1 MWRVWSLLSEIR
13 GALAQGCSLVN
24 EEWRPQFIAR
34 NRDGPRRNDV
44 YAVCLSLLAWG
55 SACGSLTPLT
65 LQVCISARGAA
76 ANAVPARRPRRPPYS
91 PPPPPP
97 ARAAAART
105 AAAAAVREAARPRR
119 PVTAGRLSTA
129 LLLPLLLLL
138 GPPPPPPRPQR
149 PPASPTPPHLFKLY
163 TLAFG
168 ICSSDTHS
176 TTVWWSLR
184 RPAVQILFVYIG
196 AKTMCPAVPPPSR
209 LLLPENLNW
218 NTCSGS
224 KSRWAQT

>member
-119 PVTAGRLSTA
+119 PVTAPPHKRPATTQAAPGQRRAGARLQSWRRAGARLLSLLSPGA
-129 LLLPLLLLL
+129 LLLSRRRA
-138 GPPPPPPRPQR
+138 PRGR
-149 PPASPTPPHLFKLY
+149 
-163 TLAFG
+163 
-168 ICSSDTHS
+168 
-176 TTVWWSLR
+176 
-184 RPAVQILFVYIG
+184 
-196 AKTMCPAVPPPSR
+196 
-209 LLLPENLNW
+209 
-218 NTCSGS
+218 
-224 KSRWAQT
+224 

>member
-1 MWRVWSLLSEIR
+1 LSEIR

-105 AAAAAVREAARPRR
+105 AAAAAVREVARPRR
-119 PVTAGRLSTA
+119 PVTRMVGPGASDRRLSAA
-129 LLLPLLLLL
+129 LLLPLRRRL
-138 GPPPPPPRPQR
+138 GRP
-149 PPASPTPPHLFKLY
+149 
-163 TLAFG
+163 
-168 ICSSDTHS
+168 
-176 TTVWWSLR
+176 
-184 RPAVQILFVYIG
+184 
-196 AKTMCPAVPPPSR
+196 PPPSR
-209 LLLPENLNW
+209 PRCPPARERLEAGNLFRYIYILGID
-218 NTCSGS
+218 SGCAGAPSSSAHWARHPGPSAAARKPCNFKS
-224 KSRWAQT
+224 KCPSLHEHSLNHHNALRHLVSD